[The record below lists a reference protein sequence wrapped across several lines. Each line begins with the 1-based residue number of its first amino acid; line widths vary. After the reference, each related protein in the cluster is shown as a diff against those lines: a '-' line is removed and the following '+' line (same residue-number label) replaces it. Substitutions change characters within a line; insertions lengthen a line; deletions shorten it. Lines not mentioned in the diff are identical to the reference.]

1 MVAQTSTQRATPDD
15 PFSSDDSFIT
25 IRSFGIETFATGG
38 AYLNPAYVSSGIQ
51 FIPALTKLN
60 GVIDFDRSSW
70 KRFWFNCKVHIG
82 NDMGE
87 FLAQKKLCSKLSN
100 HWAVARTI
108 RGMSKNKPDTP
119 ALFLDEFEEF
129 PIQLKCGVP

>member
-60 GVIDFDRSSW
+60 GVIYFDRSSW

-82 NDMGE
+82 NDIGE
-87 FLAQKKLCSKLSN
+87 FLAQKNFVQSCQTTGLWRERYAGCE
-100 HWAVARTI
+100 RTSQT
-108 RGMSKNKPDTP
+108 RRHFFWTNLKNS
-119 ALFLDEFEEF
+119 LFN
-129 PIQLKCGVP
+129 